1 MTECCVTNLLELQR
15 SALRISRCRSSKR
28 LSRASCSSSYR
39 GWGSIGVSSSRMSTS
54 WASRSAAPTQ
64 PVQARSVVQRV
75 VTGSPAPSLRSQ
87 QPPSCIDAHEV
98 MILSTVPHWLSPSVP
113 NAPRDGADGGQPD
126 HKHVEFTPLL
136 GAEQR
141 QQRNEDTPQ
150 HRVCAVNLTRQGCMR
165 VSA

>member
-1 MTECCVTNLLELQR
+1 MT
-15 SALRISRCRSSKR
+15 
-28 LSRASCSSSYR
+28 
-39 GWGSIGVSSSRMSTS
+39 TS

-64 PVQARSVVQRV
+64 PVQARSVVRRV
-75 VTGSPAPSLRSQ
+75 ATGSPAPSLRSQ

-98 MILSTVPHWLSPSVP
+98 MISSTVPHWLSPSLP

-141 QQRNEDTPQ
+141 QQRNEDSPQ
-150 HRVCAVNLTRQGCMR
+150 HRVFQNFQSNLHRRYRSSLNSPAKPPAMPER
-165 VSA
+165 IEA